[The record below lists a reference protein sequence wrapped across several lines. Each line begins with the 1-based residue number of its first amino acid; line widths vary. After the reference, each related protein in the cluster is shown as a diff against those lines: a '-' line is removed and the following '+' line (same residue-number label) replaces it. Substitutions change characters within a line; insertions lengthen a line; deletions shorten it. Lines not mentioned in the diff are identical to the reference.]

1 MNEAKN
7 AVGLSRH
14 LEAYHVI
21 KKMVRHCIILYFTVQ
36 LKTQR
41 AVGIDNHYVF
51 TNNSQQ

>member
-41 AVGIDNHYVF
+41 ARVVPSKVMF
-51 TNNSQQ
+51 T